1 MLKNLLFILFATML
15 TACSHTYYVVRHA
28 EKVIKPDTTMMANDP
43 PLTAAGRARAEAL
56 KDLLKD
62 KHIRFIFSTNTIRT
76 KSTAEPLRVYLG
88 ISTETYGP
96 RPDTAFITRLK
107 GIKRNTL
114 IVGHSNTVDDI
125 VNSLS
130 NGVKVAGDLEDSE
143 YDNLFIVSY
152 KKFFGTK
159 ISFERK
165 KYGTASK

>member
-1 MLKNLLFILFATML
+1 ML

-28 EKVIKPDTTMMANDP
+28 EKVIKPDATMMANDP
-43 PLTAAGRARAEAL
+43 PLTAAGQVRAEAL

-96 RPDTAFITRLK
+96 RPDTAFIARLK
-107 GIKRNTL
+107 SIKKNTL
-114 IVGHSNTVDDI
+114 IAGHSNTVDDI
-125 VNSLS
+125 VNGLCNS
-130 NGVKVAGDLEDSE
+130 VKVAGDLDDSE
-143 YDNLFIVSY
+143 YDNLFIVRY
-152 KKFFGTK
+152 RKFVGTK